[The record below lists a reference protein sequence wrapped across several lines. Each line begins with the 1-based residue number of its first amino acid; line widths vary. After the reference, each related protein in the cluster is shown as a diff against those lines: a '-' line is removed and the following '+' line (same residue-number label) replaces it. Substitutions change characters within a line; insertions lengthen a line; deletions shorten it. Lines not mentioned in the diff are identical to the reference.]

1 VYIEM
6 GIGSRFMLMSLE
18 PDRRHLTDR
27 ANSEC
32 VCASTSPS
40 SCSQYCAIGALS
52 SSSSSFVRGTDGR
65 EIKEFDWSVMIIALH
80 ILLTIVIFLLEPELE
95 LWGDTS
101 PTMNRFRDPSPAAGK
116 SQGEGKEEVGEV
128 HLSESRPSNPQCW

>member
-1 VYIEM
+1 LFTVLRYR
-6 GIGSRFMLMSLE
+6 SSLFFFFLLCGG
-18 PDRRHLTDR
+18 D
-27 ANSEC
+27 
-32 VCASTSPS
+32 
-40 SCSQYCAIGALS
+40 
-52 SSSSSFVRGTDGR
+52 RGTDGR